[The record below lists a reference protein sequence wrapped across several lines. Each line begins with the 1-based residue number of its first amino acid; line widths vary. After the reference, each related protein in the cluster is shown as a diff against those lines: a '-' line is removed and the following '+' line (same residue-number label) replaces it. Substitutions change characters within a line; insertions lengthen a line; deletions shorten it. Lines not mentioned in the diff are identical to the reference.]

1 MALSFD
7 EYIRVQEGPGFVENL
22 GYPQPAFAPNF
33 PIGNYDIGDCE
44 KCGEEVFVDQ
54 IILKKR
60 EYMTFSYDVDLPPM
74 HVPKPYKPACSQ
86 GRGPAY
92 PAPRFGVPVAP
103 VPYGAV
109 PHGVEG
115 AVAFKRF

>member
-7 EYIRVQEGPGFVENL
+7 AYLHANEGRFVEEAPFIP
-22 GYPQPAFAPNF
+22 GPQF
-33 PIGNYDIGDCE
+33 PIGNYDMGDCA

-74 HVPKPYKPACSQ
+74 HVPKPYKSPCSQ
-86 GRGPAY
+86 GKPPIAPYGRGF
-92 PAPRFGVPVAP
+92 APRPIPA
-103 VPYGAV
+103 VPYGYGQ